1 MNEIRNKLRTL
12 NLKKALIL
20 SDIETLSEVEGTVFL
35 QLGKVVAEIS
45 KLEKQITRQTEN
57 IIEN

>member
-20 SDIETLSEVEGTVFL
+20 SDIQTLSEVEGTVFL

-57 IIEN
+57 IIDN

>member
-57 IIEN
+57 NIEN

>member
-45 KLEKQITRQTEN
+45 KLEKQINRQTEN

>member
-45 KLEKQITRQTEN
+45 KLEKQITRQSEN
-57 IIEN
+57 NIEN